1 MIIIKITQVAMQ
13 PKPGEPSCLKVLL
26 IDQDPALN
34 YIKRQQIL
42 AVNRYG
48 KESSHMGLGKKIPA
62 FFKTG
67 LCVFLLIGLA
77 ACQGSLTS
85 YRGKPVEAKN
95 RFDLLEGGPREG
107 DWQTRDIRIEFQYL
121 REQQDLQISGLVKPQ
136 DYLLHYNIM
145 KSFFLGLHFVD
156 AGGKVLVDETIMSA
170 GYRVEMPEQMA
181 FKANLKIPPD
191 STAFAFSYSGRAMIS
206 GDDSRG
212 NGWDFWQGP

>member
-1 MIIIKITQVAMQ
+1 M
-13 PKPGEPSCLKVLL
+13 
-26 IDQDPALN
+26 
-34 YIKRQQIL
+34 R
-42 AVNRYG
+42 
-48 KESSHMGLGKKIPA
+48 LGKKILA
-62 FFKTG
+62 VFNAG
-67 LCVFLLIGLA
+67 LCIFLLAGLA

-95 RFDLLEGGPREG
+95 RFDLLEGGPHKGAR
-107 DWQTRDIRIEFQYL
+107 QTRDIRIEFQYL
-121 REQQDLQISGLVKPQ
+121 QDQQDLQISGLVKPQ

-191 STAFAFSYSGRAMIS
+191 STAIAFSYRGSAFMSGEV
-206 GDDSRG
+206 GRG
-212 NGWDFWQGP
+212 GGWDFWQGP